1 METGKIGRT
10 VATRHTAYGNLYQ
23 QAFMPWY

>member
-10 VATRHTAYGNLYQ
+10 VATRDTTYGNLYQ
-23 QAFMPWY
+23 QALMPWY